1 MACIFHLRDGVR
13 QLPMPQS
20 KPQAVPQSSRPQSQ
34 TNSLKIYLRLLGY
47 VKPFWLFFVLSIIGL
62 LGFAATEPLLVKL
75 TGELIDA
82 VERGNTDDRIWLP
95 LAVVG
100 IFVIRGIAGFVGS
113 YFMAHVAQGIVHT
126 LRTELFNQ
134 LTTLPGRYF
143 DDNNSGHL
151 ISRITYD
158 VTGVTTAATSSLKV
172 IVRQGGTVLALL
184 GFMLYTDWRLTL
196 IFFAVAP
203 VIGGI
208 ISVVG
213 KRLRRLSSKVQVVMG
228 NITHVCSEMINGYRE
243 MRTFGGEVY
252 EQQRFDKVSSDNR
265 KQNLKIAL
273 TSSATT
279 PIIQIL
285 IAVAMGALFY
295 AAFGFIENKTS
306 GEFVAYLMAA
316 GLIPKPMRQL
326 TEVIADIQKGV
337 AAAASVFQQLD
348 ELSESDSGELEAD
361 RVQGQLSIK
370 NLSFA
375 YNADEGNVLHDIN
388 LEVTAGQVV
397 ALVGRSGSGK
407 TTLASLIPRF
417 YHHSDGEILIDS
429 TPLQDYKLINLRRQ
443 TALVNQNVT
452 LFNDTVANNIAYGD
466 LAGASIEEIR
476 AAAKSAHALEF
487 IEQMP
492 EGFDTLIGEDGTRLS
507 GGQRQRLAIARAL
520 LKDAPLLILDEATSA
535 LDTESERAIQQ
546 ALEEVMKGRTTLVIA
561 HRLST
566 IENADKIVVM
576 EQGRIV
582 EQGSHSELLAAQGAY
597 AKLHNMQ
604 FAEE

>member
-1 MACIFHLRDGVR
+1 M
-13 QLPMPQS
+13 
-20 KPQAVPQSSRPQSQ
+20 PQSQ
-34 TNSLKIYLRLLGY
+34 TNSLKIYLRLLTY
-47 VKPFWLFFVLSIIGL
+47 VKPYWGYFALSIIGL

-82 VERGNTDDRIWLP
+82 VERGNADDRIWLP
-95 LAVVG
+95 LSVVG
-100 IFVIRGIAGFVGS
+100 VFVIRGIAGFIGS

-126 LRTELFNQ
+126 LRTQLFNQ

-158 VTGVTTAATSSLKV
+158 VAGVTTAATSSLKV

-208 ISVVG
+208 ISFVG

-228 NITHVCSEMINGYRE
+228 SITHVCSEMISGYRE
-243 MRTFGGEVY
+243 MRTFGGEDY
-252 EQQRFDKVSSDNR
+252 EKQRFEAVSGDNR

-279 PIIQIL
+279 PVIQIL
-285 IAVAMGALFY
+285 IAVSMGALFY
-295 AAFGFIENKTS
+295 AAFGFIEDKTS

-348 ELSESDSGELEAD
+348 ESSEQDTGSNSVERVSGK
-361 RVQGQLSIK
+361 LSIR
-370 NLSFA
+370 NLNFS
-375 YNADEGNVLHDIN
+375 YNPEEGNVLKDIN
-388 LEVTAGQVV
+388 LDIEPGQVV

-417 YHHSDGEILIDS
+417 YHHTDGHILLDDV
-429 TPLQDYKLINLRRQ
+429 PLQDYSLKNLRRQ

-466 LAGASIEEIR
+466 LAGAPMEDIR
-476 AAAKSAHALEF
+476 KAAIAAHALEF

-492 EGFDTLIGEDGTRLS
+492 EGFDTIIGEDGTRLS

-520 LKDAPLLILDEATSA
+520 LKDAPVLILDEATSA

-546 ALEEVMKGRTTLVIA
+546 ALEAVIEGRTTLVIA

-576 EQGRIV
+576 EQGEIV
-582 EQGSHSELLAAQGAY
+582 EQGSHSELIALQGAY
-597 AKLHNMQ
+597 AKLHSMQ
-604 FAEE
+604 FSDDD